1 VLSNLA
7 IEHPVHVDM
16 LNLEGAPSGLNA
28 DEHPAIDRKTR
39 HPSVCAA
46 VSASDND
53 PLTFRDRVQNR
64 KPRFGEICFNLS
76 QHHPH
81 ASTTY
86 LSPMILAVLS
96 EAASCGVE
104 VAAIEC
110 IVKLFDYAP
119 VGLCNVQGS

>member
-1 VLSNLA
+1 
-7 IEHPVHVDM
+7 M
-16 LNLEGAPSGLNA
+16 LNLEGAPGRLHA
-28 DEHPAIDRKTR
+28 YQHPAIDRKAR
-39 HPSVCAA
+39 HATVCAA

-53 PLTFRDRVQNR
+53 PLAFRDRVQNR

-76 QHHPH
+76 QHYPH

-104 VAAIEC
+104 VAAIKC

-119 VGLCNVQGS
+119 IGLCNVQGS